1 MLQRNC
7 VIFPVTSTFLFYA
20 QLREYSVDI
29 GHSSDRCFR
38 MVEEIHQL
46 LCVLG
51 TLYLK
56 LEYTMLPKLVNEIAD
71 LSQTLLKFYGCLRSE
86 QELGKIKRF
95 FKQSEITAQLE
106 VCEVELKSALDVFR
120 IQTGVGVTTALLQMS
135 VDTEG
140 RHQELLELIA
150 TRNDGFSESDSWS
163 SIRGSL
169 FGTIGKNRLNL
180 YPPLHSPEQNSSNS
194 LSLLPGSPK
203 IFHGRERELDFI
215 VAMLLCDPARAA
227 ILGPGG
233 IGKSTLAIAALHH
246 PAVTEKYS
254 RPFFCRRTIWKR
266 LGSLKSPVKKLRN
279 FYLFWPMFHIWL
291 SLATLEESNGT
302 GQFPCSPRTPSSV
315 CFTPNVPDIAEEP
328 AIDEESD
335 FAELLRLTENLPLAV
350 NLMANIASVEGYSMR
365 LLVGN

>member
-1 MLQRNC
+1 MPYA
-7 VIFPVTSTFLFYA
+7 FPDVPKLSAIQFARDAATKLRDISSNVDVPFLRTIA
-20 QLREYSVDI
+20 GITLLILDIVQSVK
-29 GHSSDRCFR
+29 SNKDRCFR

-150 TRNDGFSESDSWS
+150 TRNDWV
-163 SIRGSL
+163 L
-169 FGTIGKNRLNL
+169 
-180 YPPLHSPEQNSSNS
+180 
-194 LSLLPGSPK
+194 
-203 IFHGRERELDFI
+203 
-215 VAMLLCDPARAA
+215 
-227 ILGPGG
+227 
-233 IGKSTLAIAALHH
+233 
-246 PAVTEKYS
+246 
-254 RPFFCRRTIWKR
+254 
-266 LGSLKSPVKKLRN
+266 
-279 FYLFWPMFHIWL
+279 
-291 SLATLEESNGT
+291 
-302 GQFPCSPRTPSSV
+302 
-315 CFTPNVPDIAEEP
+315 
-328 AIDEESD
+328 
-335 FAELLRLTENLPLAV
+335 
-350 NLMANIASVEGYSMR
+350 
-365 LLVGN
+365 